1 MSSLPV
7 WRRRG
12 AVVGDFWPSER
23 ACSRVGSM
31 HVDMELSLG
40 DNPLEASKEGT
51 LGDDLSE
58 AGAAIGGTSWEE
70 PLCCFCGLAGV

>member
-1 MSSLPV
+1 
-7 WRRRG
+7 
-12 AVVGDFWPSER
+12 
-23 ACSRVGSM
+23 M

-51 LGDDLSE
+51 FGDDSGE
-58 AGAAIGGTSWEE
+58 AGTAIGGTSWEE